1 MHHDHHVEQLF
12 MFELFSVS
20 VPSFEMCKWQIQPE
34 QAWRSQKN
42 LLEKQNLTHPPPSPP
57 PILPFLPFSN
67 GSSLSCA
74 HNSDNFLLFK
84 CNCQLKFVT
93 DLLYLTTLHIIF
105 SFCAYFYT
113 FYEVCCR
120 ATELRFRQ
128 HC

>member
-84 CNCQLKFVT
+84 CSCYRFALSYHSSHYFQLLCIF
-93 DLLYLTTLHIIF
+93 LYVL
-105 SFCAYFYT
+105 
-113 FYEVCCR
+113 
-120 ATELRFRQ
+120 
-128 HC
+128 